1 VAFWAAYVVTR
12 PLGASFADWFGK
24 PHAQTGLG
32 LGDGPVSAIG
42 LVAFAALV
50 AHLARTR
57 RDVQRSSRTAYAG
70 AEA

>member
-1 VAFWAAYVVTR
+1 VVTR
-12 PLGASFADWFGK
+12 PLGASIADWFGK

-32 LGDGPVSAIG
+32 LGDGTVSAIA
-42 LVAFAALV
+42 LLAFVGLV

-57 RDVQRSSRTAYAG
+57 SDVQPAVRLRAQP